1 MGREHAAGARA
12 AIPTLEAKEKAWELV
27 TTNESLPNSEIHSTL
42 GGLSYID
49 HAEIMSNFIDKY
61 FKSVTQLWNARTH
74 EIGQSLVTGLFP
86 SSNITQKVVDKADKL
101 LSENKDLPVGA
112 RRIIVE
118 QRDSLAR
125 ALRNQKVDSNS

>member
-12 AIPTLEAKEKAWELV
+12 AIPTLDAKEIAWTLV
-27 TTNESLPNSEIHSTL
+27 TTNDSLPNSEIHAAL

-49 HAEIMSNFIDKY
+49 HAEIMKNFIDKY
-61 FKSVTQLWNARTH
+61 FASVEKLWNSRTH

-86 SSNITQKVVDKADKL
+86 SSNITQEVIDKSDKFL
-101 LSENKDLPVGA
+101 NENKELAVGA
-112 RRIIVE
+112 RRIIIE

-125 ALRNQKVDSNS
+125 ALRAQAVDK